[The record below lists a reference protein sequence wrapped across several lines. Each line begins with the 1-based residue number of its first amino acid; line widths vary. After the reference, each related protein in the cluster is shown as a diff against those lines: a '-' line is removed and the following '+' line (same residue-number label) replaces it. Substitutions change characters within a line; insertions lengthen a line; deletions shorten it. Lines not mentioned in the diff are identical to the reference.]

1 MSFVQNVPCFSI
13 LAAMF
18 AAIITSALKGKAA
31 RRLSLCMTGAVGV
44 MSAFLLA
51 FLMGTGESYV
61 YVMGHFPAPWGN
73 ELRAGML
80 EAAMALLFCVIML
93 LALWGGMEEA
103 RRDLEADKANFYYIM
118 ADLMLASNLALV
130 YTNDLFTAYVFVEI
144 NTIAACG
151 LILGKFNDLTIAA
164 GVRYMIMSLMG
175 SGLLLLGISFF
186 YDMTGHL
193 LLSNIKESILLLW
206 QTGEYR
212 VPLIVTIGLVSV
224 GLAIK
229 SALWPF
235 HAWLPNA
242 YGNATAS
249 SSAMLSSIVS
259 KGYIFLLVKIIYRV
273 TGAEVFAGS
282 GIINVL
288 FVFGIIGMVL
298 GSLDAVRQKNLRR
311 MVAYSSVAQIGY
323 IFMGIGLGSAAG
335 AGAGIYHIFAHA
347 AAKSLVFVAAFG
359 LIKVSAGKADIQ
371 RLRGAGFR
379 NKAAGVG
386 FVAGSLSMVGIPGFG
401 GFVSKLM
408 FAEASLERPA
418 YAVVV
423 LAALAVSTVLN
434 AIYFMRVVLILYT
447 PLTAE
452 EKAAGMKEQTAGNP
466 WQFKAAI
473 GGGVALTL
481 FLGIGA
487 APVMQVVRQGL
498 EIFG

>member
-130 YTNDLFTAYVFVEI
+130 YTNDFFTAYVFVEI
-144 NTIAACG
+144 STIAACG

-193 LLSNIKESILLLW
+193 L
-206 QTGEYR
+206 
-212 VPLIVTIGLVSV
+212 
-224 GLAIK
+224 
-229 SALWPF
+229 
-235 HAWLPNA
+235 
-242 YGNATAS
+242 
-249 SSAMLSSIVS
+249 
-259 KGYIFLLVKIIYRV
+259 VKVIYRV

-282 GIINVL
+282 EIINVL

-323 IFMGIGLGSAAG
+323 IFMGIGLGTAAG
-335 AGAGIYHIFAHA
+335 TSAGLYHIFAHA

-359 LIKVSAGKADIQ
+359 LIKVSVHGGYPGVRRVCQQADVCGGVPGTAG
-371 RLRGAGFR
+371 LCGSGAGG
-379 NKAAGVG
+379 AGGEHGAQCDLFYESGPDPVYSADCRG
-386 FVAGSLSMVGIPGFG
+386 KSGRDEGADNRKS
-401 GFVSKLM
+401 
-408 FAEASLERPA
+408 
-418 YAVVV
+418 
-423 LAALAVSTVLN
+423 LAV
-434 AIYFMRVVLILYT
+434 
-447 PLTAE
+447 
-452 EKAAGMKEQTAGNP
+452 
-466 WQFKAAI
+466 
-473 GGGVALTL
+473 
-481 FLGIGA
+481 
-487 APVMQVVRQGL
+487 
-498 EIFG
+498 

>member
-130 YTNDLFTAYVFVEI
+130 YTNDFFTAYVFVEI
-144 NTIAACG
+144 STIAACG

-242 YGNATAS
+242 CLLYTS
-249 SSAMLSSIVS
+249 SLRSSPA
-259 KGYIFLLVKIIYRV
+259 R
-273 TGAEVFAGS
+273 
-282 GIINVL
+282 
-288 FVFGIIGMVL
+288 
-298 GSLDAVRQKNLRR
+298 
-311 MVAYSSVAQIGY
+311 
-323 IFMGIGLGSAAG
+323 
-335 AGAGIYHIFAHA
+335 
-347 AAKSLVFVAAFG
+347 
-359 LIKVSAGKADIQ
+359 
-371 RLRGAGFR
+371 RLR
-379 NKAAGVG
+379 N
-386 FVAGSLSMVGIPGFG
+386 
-401 GFVSKLM
+401 
-408 FAEASLERPA
+408 
-418 YAVVV
+418 
-423 LAALAVSTVLN
+423 
-434 AIYFMRVVLILYT
+434 
-447 PLTAE
+447 
-452 EKAAGMKEQTAGNP
+452 
-466 WQFKAAI
+466 
-473 GGGVALTL
+473 
-481 FLGIGA
+481 
-487 APVMQVVRQGL
+487 
-498 EIFG
+498 